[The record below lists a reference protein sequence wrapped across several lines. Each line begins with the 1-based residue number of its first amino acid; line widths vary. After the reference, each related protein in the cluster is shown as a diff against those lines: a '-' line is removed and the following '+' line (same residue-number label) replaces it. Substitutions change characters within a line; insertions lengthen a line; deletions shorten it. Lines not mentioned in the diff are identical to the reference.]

1 MNFFA
6 QQARAR
12 RRTSLLTVY
21 FVAAVLATALAV
33 NLVLY
38 LGLFWLTDGTYPLG
52 EWLLSPGAIWAA
64 LLTLGIILG
73 GSLIKFWRL
82 RGGGPALA
90 DMLGARRIDPASKD
104 VHERRLIN
112 VVEEMAIASG
122 IPVPQLFVL
131 GEETTINA
139 FAAGFRPTESTI
151 MVTQG
156 ALEQLNRDELQGV
169 IAHEFSHI
177 FNADMRLNLRLMAVL
192 AGILA
197 VGKVGELM
205 LRSTHRRGVM
215 VRTNNSRNAAGGI
228 AAAIGLGM
236 ALVAIGYIGLFF
248 GRLIKAAISRQREL
262 LADASSVQFTRN
274 PAGIAGAL
282 IKIRNGQG
290 SLLTSTQAEDMSH
303 MCFADTVSFNMRRLL
318 ATHPE
323 MDERLS
329 AIGPEWVARARNRA
343 RQQLASDTAAA
354 TQPGATEGL
363 AAASGAA
370 LFGGATAL
378 AGTALH
384 AGRAPQS
391 QHGASQQVGTVTP
404 AHMGYASRILESVPL
419 GLRDQLHD
427 RPGAEQL
434 MYALAISVSQST
446 PEDLLPA
453 LDLTPQARD
462 AVAALVPVVQSL
474 GTRLRL
480 PLIDLAIPTLK
491 QGDQATRDAMLQRL
505 TTLIHADRRMTLFEF
520 VLLHLLRDHLGAKA
534 GRNQP
539 VRHRSYRA
547 VAPAMQVLLSMMIY
561 VGGQRGEAAQALFRR
576 ITGVLLPPGT
586 PLLAIEACTLDRLT
600 PALTELAGLTPLL
613 KAGLVDACA
622 DAVLADN
629 RVQVAEA
636 ELLRAVCTLL
646 DCPMPPL
653 FTPAPEA

>member
-12 RRTSLLTVY
+12 RRTSLLTLY
-21 FVAAVLATALAV
+21 FVVAVLATALAV

-38 LGLFWLTDGTYPLG
+38 LGLFWLSDGTYPPG
-52 EWLLSPGAIWAA
+52 EWLRSPGAAWVT

-73 GSLIKFWRL
+73 GSLLKFWRL

-90 DMLGARRIDPASKD
+90 EMLNARRIDPASKD
-104 VHERRLIN
+104 IHERRLIN

-131 GEETTINA
+131 DKEAGINA

-151 MVTQG
+151 MVTRG
-156 ALEQLNRDELQGV
+156 TLEQLNRDELQGV

-205 LRSTHRRGVM
+205 LRSTHRRGLM
-215 VRTNNSRNAAGGI
+215 VRTGNNRNAAGGI
-228 AAAIGLGM
+228 AAAM
-236 ALVAIGYIGLFF
+236 AMGAALIAIGYIGLFF

-274 PAGIAGAL
+274 PSGIANAL

-290 SLLTSTQAEDMSH
+290 SLLDSAQAEDMSH

-323 MDERLS
+323 LDERLK
-329 AIGPEWVARARNRA
+329 AIGPEWVPRARNRA
-343 RQQLASDTAAA
+343 RQQVVSETQSGFAQGTAQAVASA
-354 TQPGATEGL
+354 G
-363 AAASGAA
+363 GAA
-370 LFGGATAL
+370 LSG
-378 AGTALH
+378 GTATLLSPALH
-384 AGRAPQS
+384 S
-391 QHGASQQVGTVTP
+391 QPASRQVGTVTP
-404 AHMGYASRILESVPL
+404 AHVGYAARILESVPL
-419 GLRDQLHD
+419 GLRDLVHD
-427 RPGAEQL
+427 KAGAEQL
-434 MYALAISVSQST
+434 MYALAISVSQSP
-446 PEDLLPA
+446 PEELLPA
-453 LDLTPQARD
+453 LNLAEPEQD

-474 GTRLRL
+474 GTRMRL

-491 QGDQATRDAMLQRL
+491 QGDQTTRDAVLQRL

-520 VLLHLLRDHLGAKA
+520 VLLHVLRDHLGAKA
-534 GRNQP
+534 GHNQS

-547 VAPAMQVLLSMMIY
+547 VAPAIQVLLSMMVY
-561 VGGQRGEAAQALFRR
+561 VGGQRGEDAEALFRR
-576 ITGVLLPPGT
+576 TAGVLLPAGT
-586 PLLAIEACTLDRLT
+586 PLLAIEACTLDRLA
-600 PALTELAGLTPLL
+600 PALTELARLTPLL

-622 DAVLADN
+622 DVVLADKK
-629 RVQVAEA
+629 VQVAEA
-636 ELLRAVCTLL
+636 ELLRAICTLL

-653 FTPAPEA
+653 FDATSAA